1 MEIGSKDCVAELT
14 DKTIER
20 LLRALLLSENPR
32 RDRAILRLFLQYG
45 CSVRDIITILESDV
59 DLSAGRIRWA
69 RRNDTD
75 WVPLS
80 DKVRRDIADYHKRE
94 RLPRCPHL
102 FTTRLGRPLTPTQ
115 VMRIFKFLER
125 ESGLKVSPQ
134 TLRQWHIQNVRE
146 GTSVPNWVILRYR
159 TP

>member
-1 MEIGSKDCVAELT
+1 METGSKDCTAELT

-20 LLRALLLSENPR
+20 LFRALLLSENPR
-32 RDRAILRLFLQYG
+32 RDRAILHLFLRFG
-45 CSVRDIITILESDV
+45 CTVREVITLMVADV
-59 DLSAGRIRWA
+59 DLPAGRIRWT
-69 RRNDTD
+69 RRNDTA
-75 WVPLS
+75 WVPLP
-80 DKVRRDIADYHKRE
+80 DEVRRDIADYCGRE
-94 RLPRCPHL
+94 RICSCAQM

-146 GTSVPNWVILRYR
+146 RISIPGWVVLRYR